1 MPNIYAR
8 SPYIVSIDE
17 ASQIRT
23 KIEIYMW
30 NTGSTIPTTPNYT
43 LSKYI
48 PSSNVTETVYNISPY
63 LREYIT
69 HTYPQTTYTNTA
81 TSSEAYVNY
90 TIKRY
95 KDIGSGFV
103 LIDLIEGLA
112 YDGYT
117 EYSNGANYE
126 NSFIALKEEGTYYY
140 YYPSDVNI
148 PNVIVLCDGGFN
160 VYNVKWTPLEGG
172 GTSQYIDLS
181 AEDKPVT
188 VAGFN
193 MSNIAYKNKFEILD
207 SDGNVK
213 ATYYFYPIT
222 ECKYTP
228 LRVDYINKYGAW
240 DKIWFF
246 KASNNTI
253 TTSSKTYNNN
263 PGEWDYNVK
272 VGTTSI
278 YNKTGREK
286 IRLNSGFVEE
296 SVNSQIRQL
305 MLSERVLVDG
315 KPVVLKTDSVEL
327 FKHIN
332 QKQIN
337 YTMEFEYA
345 YDLVNNVI

>member
-23 KIEIYMW
+23 KIEIFMW
-30 NTGSTIPTTPNYT
+30 NTGSSIPSTPNYT

-48 PSSNVTETVYNISPY
+48 PSSNVTETVYNVSPF

-69 HTYPQTTYTNTA
+69 HTFPQTTYTNTA

-95 KDIGSGFV
+95 KDIGAGFV

-112 YDGYT
+112 YNGYT
-117 EYSNGANYE
+117 DFSDGANHE

-140 YYPSDVNI
+140 YSSDINI
-148 PNVIVLCDGGFN
+148 PNVIVLCDGGVN
-160 VYNVKWTPLEGG
+160 IDHVKWTPLEGAG
-172 GTSQYIDLS
+172 SPQDIDLS

-193 MSNIAYKNKFEILD
+193 VLNIAYKNKFEIYDYL
-207 SDGNVK
+207 GAVK

-253 TTSSKTYNNN
+253 TTSSKTYNTMQSN
-263 PGEWDYNVK
+263 WDYNVK
-272 VGTTSI
+272 VGTTSVF
-278 YNKTGREK
+278 NKTGREK

-296 SVNSQIRQL
+296 AVNSQIRQL
-305 MLSERVLVDG
+305 MLSERVLVEG

-345 YDLVNNVI
+345 FDLVNNVL